1 MSDFGVRSKAE
12 HGTNAG
18 FQQHN
23 LKGVPM
29 CDRCHRARKVYL
41 ASYYQRNKYRWDER
55 KRQAR

>member
-55 KRQAR
+55 KR